1 MKIKNLKNKEFGKDI
16 YIVANG
22 HSANTSEIAD
32 KLNGKIV
39 IGMNATPLLTEMYG
53 LNIHYYTVSDERFLI
68 DDDKYLIATEKV
80 HKSTVRVFRQELI
93 KHDAPGLI
101 DGTYGNGANLLI

>member
-39 IGMNATPLLTEMYG
+39 IGMNATPLLT
-53 LNIHYYTVSDERFLI
+53 
-68 DDDKYLIATEKV
+68 
-80 HKSTVRVFRQELI
+80 
-93 KHDAPGLI
+93 
-101 DGTYGNGANLLI
+101 

>member
-68 DDDKYLIATEKV
+68 DDDKYLIATKKFIRV
-80 HKSTVRVFRQELI
+80 LYGYLVR
-93 KHDAPGLI
+93 
-101 DGTYGNGANLLI
+101 N